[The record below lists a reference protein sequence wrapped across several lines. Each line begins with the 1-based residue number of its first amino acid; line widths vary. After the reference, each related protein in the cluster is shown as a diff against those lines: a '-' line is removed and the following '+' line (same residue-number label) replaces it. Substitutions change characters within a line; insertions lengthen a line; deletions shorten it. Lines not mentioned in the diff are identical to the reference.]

1 MAQYKSYTHVLRIDK
16 DEDVRAVVAEL
27 GYGLDVLI
35 NDKNEFVRL
44 TAQKKKTERQTVTKG
59 VNNMNEHVRIA
70 NALRET
76 SANIREIQNKGYE
89 TELEINEQLANEM
102 LELERILGW
111 DVTRPE
117 GFAFER
123 LAQLIDPT
131 CTLIYRETTPRGADE
146 CDMDW
151 EWRCSNC
158 NVNLS
163 EQYNDL
169 DINTFEELGLSYCP
183 NCRCRII
190 NTDM

>member
-1 MAQYKSYTHVLRIDK
+1 
-16 DEDVRAVVAEL
+16 
-27 GYGLDVLI
+27 
-35 NDKNEFVRL
+35 
-44 TAQKKKTERQTVTKG
+44 
-59 VNNMNEHVRIA
+59 
-70 NALRET
+70 
-76 SANIREIQNKGYE
+76 
-89 TELEINEQLANEM
+89 M

-111 DVTRPE
+111 DTTRPE
-117 GFAFER
+117 GFTFER

-131 CTLIYRETTPRGADE
+131 CTLICYNTTPRGADE
-146 CDMDW
+146 CDKDW

-163 EQYNDL
+163 ERYDDL